1 MSLAWYIVLER
12 EIPGVETFINGKALA
27 RAGELLDS
35 LAADAG
41 VSPLSSFFSAS
52 AEELTGFAAD
62 HGADSND
69 LGTVASEAWFSPQ
82 DGLKTL
88 AALIEVAQTRKMD
101 ELILEDLKAF
111 QAVLQTAQA
120 NGVRWHLAVDY

>member
-12 EIPGVETFINGKALA
+12 EIPGVQTFINGKALA
-27 RAGELLDS
+27 RAGELFDS

-41 VSPLSSFFSAS
+41 VSSLSSFFSAS

-82 DGLKTL
+82 DGLRTIATL
-88 AALIEVAQTRKMD
+88 VKAAAARKMGD
-101 ELILEDLKAF
+101 DVLSDLKDF
-111 QAVLQTAQA
+111 QAVLQAAQA

>member
-12 EIPGVETFINGKALA
+12 EIPGVETFVNGKALA
-27 RAGELLDS
+27 RAGELFDS

-41 VSPLSSFFSAS
+41 VLPLSTFFSAS
-52 AEELTGFAAD
+52 AEEMSAFAAN
-62 HGADSND
+62 HGVDSND
-69 LGTVASEAWFSPQ
+69 LGIVPSDGWFTPQ

-111 QAVLQTAQA
+111 QKVLRAAQA
-120 NGVRWHLAVDY
+120 NEVRWHLAIDY